1 MKVKTNMKLFTLLE
15 LLMVIAIVA
24 ILLSFLLPSLHK
36 AREKTKIVVC
46 LSNVSQQLKQTYSF
60 GLSNDNK
67 IPLQFETRM
76 YRNSSYFHK
85 GNSYLNMGLLW
96 KSGHETRNESLICP
110 SFQVE
115 IINGQYRTW
124 QYNEF
129 VRIYDEYSVSG
140 ETDYSTRPEARG
152 TNNLVPIYFYAD
164 KALISE
170 NLYGRYWGR
179 RYHSGLNN
187 VGYGDG
193 SAKIIHDS
201 KGTLFMNRVKV
212 DRSNT
217 FYKTQGID
225 EPSGIWGILDRQR

>member
-1 MKVKTNMKLFTLLE
+1 MKKFTLIE
-15 LLMVIAIVA
+15 LLMVIAIIT
-24 ILLSFLLPSLHK
+24 ILISLLIPSLHK
-36 AREKTKIVVC
+36 AREKARIAVC
-46 LSNVSQQLKQTYSF
+46 LSNISQQLKQTHSF
-60 GLSNDNK
+60 GISNNNK

-76 YRNSSYFHK
+76 YRNSSYFYK
-85 GNSYLNMGLLW
+85 GQAHLNMGLLW
-96 KSGHETRNESLICP
+96 KEGYETRNDSLICP
-110 SFQVE
+110 SFQAE

-124 QYNEF
+124 RYKDY

-152 TNNLVPIYFYAD
+152 KNNLVPSCLYAN
-164 KALISE
+164 KALFSE

-193 SAKIIHDS
+193 SSKIIHDP
-201 KGTLFMNRVKV
+201 KGTIFLNQVKI

-217 FYKTQGID
+217 FYKTQGLD
-225 EPSGIWGILDRQR
+225 EITGIWGILDRQR